1 MTLVTARDYAWIR
14 TSRMFG
20 DAMAGGYGL
29 ALVRGIAPTDVLR
42 LMVAEPKGTGEG
54 LDALV
59 EEHLEHRDATD
70 YWDDSFIAGAFT
82 VPGANGDWTLVF
94 DFNGGVG
101 TSRFMPSLSQNG
113 RAVSHSTNGGAPID
127 LFDWCEDGEL
137 RTGFEWPRN
146 RYGSTPDELVPVMR
160 EIGFDLTEDED
171 EDGTGPSTD
180 TKAAVLALTER
191 LTGVRL
197 TEELLKNAHYHLGH
211 VPEAPAAEWTKMVI
225 DVTGADGER
234 FYKEVTREEVEAATA
249 LARARAEE
257 PIVILGPSS
266 PT

>member
-1 MTLVTARDYAWIR
+1 
-14 TSRMFG
+14 MFG
-20 DAMAGGYGL
+20 DAMRGGYGL

-42 LMVAEPKGTGEG
+42 VMEAEPKGTGEG

-59 EEHLEHRDATD
+59 EEHLEHRAATD

-82 VPGANGDWTLVF
+82 VPGTDGEWTLVF
-94 DFNGGVG
+94 DLNGGVG
-101 TSRFMPSLSQNG
+101 MSRFMPSLSQNG

-137 RTGFEWPRN
+137 RTGFEWPTN

-160 EIGFDLTEDED
+160 EIGFDLTEGEDED
-171 EDGTGPSTD
+171 EDEDEGGTGPGTD
-180 TKAAVLALTER
+180 TKAAVLALTEY

-197 TEELLKNAHYHLGH
+197 TEELLKNAEYHFGH
-211 VPEAPAAEWTKMVI
+211 VPEAPAEEWTKVVI

-234 FYKEVTREEVEAATA
+234 FYREVTREEVEAATA

-257 PIVILGPSS
+257 PIVIPGPSS
-266 PT
+266 PTP

>member
-14 TSRMFG
+14 SSRMFG
-20 DAMAGGYGL
+20 DAMTGGYGL
-29 ALVRGIAPTDVLR
+29 ALVHGTTPTDVLR
-42 LMVAEPKGTGEG
+42 LMEAEPKGTGEG

-59 EEHLEHRDATD
+59 EEHLEHRAVTD

-82 VPGANGDWTLVF
+82 VPGTDGEWTLVF
-94 DFNGGVG
+94 DLNGGVG
-101 TSRFMPSLSQNG
+101 MSRFMPSLSQKG

-127 LFDWCEDGEL
+127 LFDWFEDGEL
-137 RTGFEWPRN
+137 RTGFEWPTN
-146 RYGSTPDELVPVMR
+146 RYGSTPDELVPMMR

-171 EDGTGPSTD
+171 DTGPGAD

-197 TEELLKNAHYHLGH
+197 TEELLKNAEYHLGH
-211 VPEAPAAEWTKMVI
+211 VPEAPAAEWTKVVI

-257 PIVILGPSS
+257 PIVVLGPSS
-266 PT
+266 PTP